1 MSPNTDF
8 TVACLFYGNYPALA
22 ERLLGSLSSKA
33 AAPLNFHLR
42 LGLNNASDQTKA
54 VIDKY
59 IKIRD
64 KKKLITHVFDDDSTT
79 YKYPRMHQ
87 MIHSVVLTTPY
98 FMWFDDDS
106 CISPKAKLNWFGNV
120 RKMMRNN
127 DLIGKLYYKHLK
139 GNQATHYEK
148 SYWWN
153 GKPIPTAKKVIF
165 VTGGFWCV
173 KSEILLRH
181 DWPPVYDGLVHFGG
195 DVALGELC
203 RQHNYRQRNFEQE
216 VYINADK
223 QGRPST
229 SARRGKTKSGL
240 YGY

>member
-1 MSPNTDF
+1 MSNTDF
-8 TVACLFYGNYPALA
+8 TVACLFYGDYPKLA

-42 LGLNNASDQTKA
+42 IGLNNISDNTQRI
-54 VIDKY
+54 VDKY

-64 KKKLITHVFDDDSTT
+64 KKKLITHIFSDDSTI

-87 MIHSVVLTTPY
+87 MIHDIVLTTPY

-106 CISPKAKLNWFGNV
+106 CISPNARLNWFGQIRHAMSNC
-120 RKMMRNN
+120 
-127 DLIGKLYYKHLK
+127 DLLGKLYYKYLK

-148 SYWWN
+148 SYWW
-153 GKPIPTAKKVIF
+153 GGEPIPAAKKVIF
-165 VTGGFWCV
+165 VTGGFWCI

-181 DWPPVYDGLVHFGG
+181 DWPPVHDGLVHFGG

-203 RQHNYRQRNFEQE
+203 RQHKYKQKNFEKE
-216 VYINADK
+216 VYINANRDGK
-223 QGRPST
+223 PST
-229 SARRGKTKSGL
+229 ATRRGKSKGGL
-240 YGY
+240 YGA